1 LGLEESQPEDL
12 RRLSGKLTAD
22 LVAEIVVQN
31 VFEIDIIEVISPRVE
46 HLEALVLD
54 ALTAEACDIFNDEG
68 RFAFVHGGGVSDVVL
83 VNVFLGIADKLSDS
97 LDA

>member
-1 LGLEESQPEDL
+1 
-12 RRLSGKLTAD
+12 LTAD

-54 ALTAEACDIFNDEG
+54 ALTAEASNIFHNESRFTFVNGG
-68 RFAFVHGGGVSDVVL
+68 RVSNIVL
-83 VNVFLGIADKLSDS
+83 INVFLGIADKLSDS